1 MALLP
6 PVMSHPSI
14 ISRFNT
20 HEEIDGEESDGGED
34 VLELPRP
41 PSRQS
46 LLRELGRPAMVFHLN
61 MRDHNP
67 YDPRNMIRYGAP
79 LLRCSRRRACPACS
93 LTACSPG
100 ESPCPACLNGD
111 PDYCLHRAPCE
122 QWVPSQKTDFHN
134 KQQTYLPP
142 GIASTHSSQHS
153 APPLSNPLRDL
164 LGAPAGPPVRV
175 DLQGESSPATL
186 SVLPQPPPHHVLP
199 TISAAQTSTPG
210 EAPVRGYCQEIQ
222 ASPIHEQP
230 LLSDLVLQQ
239 RPLRPLLSPPPRQ
252 DGGAASSPIDDIL
265 SGGVVRGTLGAIS
278 RLPKKNPPPYSTD
291 QPIQPDL
298 PPPQPSAQAAAG
310 HKNVTFNVAD
320 TVSQGQNVSQGSLP
334 MSICQSLPSSSPS
347 SRFPSYPIMHTT
359 DVIPRDRIAT
369 NRHPS
374 TLSYSTT
381 LDSST
386 TSYRGGGE
394 RRGEERQPPPT
405 PSLASSLGLAVSPV
419 SQPGGNPPP
428 SNPHQVVP
436 SPSSPLAQSHPHRDV
451 QYSQLMGSAPPPPEV
466 LPSFHFLTSRT
477 SGGTQLDRPH
487 PTAAHYQQPT
497 PAGAAAITPHYR
509 PRPVVPLPSHGCHNR
524 PHSDDL
530 QRQPPS
536 YPTPPP
542 PPDYS
547 VPISL
552 LIDRIQELQVRR
564 PSSSSDLPRT
574 RPVQLPSPKFTSEG
588 QITGLEFFRWLSI
601 FSSTVDKLRL
611 NHAACHAEL
620 TVNKFIL
627 PQELRTIASE
637 SPDLQSA
644 LLRIQARFPPKS
656 SLWPELHREISS
668 VPHCTTNKDKME
680 KAGKLISTLTLM
692 DSWFPE
698 NRGIT
703 REDFLFVTYRI
714 EGQHE
719 GSLSLLRDV
728 VEVDRLFNLP
738 PHDPQHRSYTRSL
751 LLRLEKLR
759 SLWAELQ
766 AALDIASKKPIVP
779 AVSSF
784 STQPRQGGKPRVE
797 GKEKKNNGGS
807 GGKPPPKK
815 EPPKSAPPSSSGNP
829 RSTKPQPGCM
839 ICRSPGLKSE
849 EPAALKPHRTW
860 MCPSLV
866 LIRSRTAPTPNKLCS
881 QCCAEKRDGEVH
893 RTDCHITHPKASDGT
908 ILNIDQS
915 CPLHS
920 CKEKGYIHKKLCT
933 SCGPHLPP
941 PKPKNIQ
948 SFAFRVKS
956 KRTEVQRCAFMTE
969 VVNLVGRNGNNLK
982 CKIQYDSLGG
992 GNFCSP
998 LPAGFNHGEE
1008 NRFTEPFSLNTI
1020 TGSSEYC
1027 LPMALLMIDTPLAG
1041 KFWVD
1046 FMITD
1051 FPDGDYLELDEQTR
1065 KRCGI
1070 HPYTEE
1076 QFQQCGARL
1085 ILGVGSAPQFPEPL
1099 PTPPTLSNQ
1108 YPGLTLWKSRLTGQV
1123 LFQGELPPS
1132 SRQITSF
1139 FTLPAELDDHQKEE
1153 VDELPPFPPSSLP
1166 VSPLPSASLQ

>member
-1 MALLP
+1 M
-6 PVMSHPSI
+6 
-14 ISRFNT
+14 T
-20 HEEIDGEESDGGED
+20 H
-34 VLELPRP
+34 
-41 PSRQS
+41 
-46 LLRELGRPAMVFHLN
+46 
-61 MRDHNP
+61 
-67 YDPRNMIRYGAP
+67 
-79 LLRCSRRRACPACS
+79 
-93 LTACSPG
+93 PG
-100 ESPCPACLNGD
+100 ENL
-111 PDYCLHRAPCE
+111 AP
-122 QWVPSQKTDFHN
+122 
-134 KQQTYLPP
+134 
-142 GIASTHSSQHS
+142 TH
-153 APPLSNPLRDL
+153 
-164 LGAPAGPPVRV
+164 
-175 DLQGESSPATL
+175 
-186 SVLPQPPPHHVLP
+186 
-199 TISAAQTSTPG
+199 
-210 EAPVRGYCQEIQ
+210 
-222 ASPIHEQP
+222 
-230 LLSDLVLQQ
+230 
-239 RPLRPLLSPPPRQ
+239 
-252 DGGAASSPIDDIL
+252 
-265 SGGVVRGTLGAIS
+265 
-278 RLPKKNPPPYSTD
+278 
-291 QPIQPDL
+291 
-298 PPPQPSAQAAAG
+298 
-310 HKNVTFNVAD
+310 
-320 TVSQGQNVSQGSLP
+320 
-334 MSICQSLPSSSPS
+334 
-347 SRFPSYPIMHTT
+347 
-359 DVIPRDRIAT
+359 
-369 NRHPS
+369 
-374 TLSYSTT
+374 
-381 LDSST
+381 
-386 TSYRGGGE
+386 
-394 RRGEERQPPPT
+394 
-405 PSLASSLGLAVSPV
+405 
-419 SQPGGNPPP
+419 
-428 SNPHQVVP
+428 PHQVIA
-436 SPSSPLAQSHPHRDV
+436 SPSSPLAQSHPTRDLH
-451 QYSQLMGSAPPPPEV
+451 YSQLLGEVNPSGLSSFPRSSVRPSWGIQQNPLSTGPIEGDPVNHSPHHPPV
-466 LPSFHFLTSRT
+466 
-477 SGGTQLDRPH
+477 
-487 PTAAHYQQPT
+487 
-497 PAGAAAITPHYR
+497 
-509 PRPVVPLPSHGCHNR
+509 PRPAAPLHPHGCHNR
-524 PHSDDL
+524 PQSDDL

-620 TVNKFIL
+620 SVNKFIL

-668 VPHCTTNKDKME
+668 VPHCNTNKEKME
-680 KAGKLISTLTLM
+680 RAGKLISTLTLM

-728 VEVDRLFNLP
+728 VEVDRLYNLP

-766 AALDIASKKPIVP
+766 AALDIANKKPIVP

-784 STQPRQGGKPRVE
+784 SSQPRQGGKARVE
-797 GKEKKNNGGS
+797 GKEKKSSGGP
-807 GGKPPPKK
+807 GGKPPFKK
-815 EPPKSAPPSSSGNP
+815 EPPKSAPPSSSGNS

-866 LIRSRTAPTPNKLCS
+866 LIRSRKASTPSKLCS
-881 QCCAEKRDGEVH
+881 QCCAEKREGEVH

-908 ILNIDQS
+908 TLNIDQS

-920 CKEKGYIHKKLCT
+920 SKEKGYIHKKLCT

-941 PKPKNIQ
+941 PKPKNLQ

-969 VVNLVGRNGNNLK
+969 IVSLVGRNGNNLQ

-998 LPAGFNHGEE
+998 LPADFNHGEE

-1020 TGSSEYC
+1020 AGSSEYC

-1139 FTLPAELDDHQKEE
+1139 FTLPAELDEHQKEE